1 MREIKFR
8 AWDKDGEEMIAPN
21 EFYQKADPKIRGNG
35 LGLSDFFGINK
46 DGTIGKEHEHIVF
59 MQFTGLKDKN
69 GKEIYEGDRVIHD
82 QYPEPLIVQW
92 DYDQWGLFDGICN
105 EASITEE
112 YVEVIDNIF
121 EPRKLINN

>member
-8 AWDKDGEEMIAPN
+8 AWVKQDDDYFMAYNVQNIYDGMNDESG
-21 EFYQKADPKIRGNG
+21 K
-35 LGLSDFFGINK
+35 LG
-46 DGTIGKEHEHIVF
+46 GTSSFHSFLNDEDIKV
-59 MQFTGLKDKN
+59 MQYTGLKDKN